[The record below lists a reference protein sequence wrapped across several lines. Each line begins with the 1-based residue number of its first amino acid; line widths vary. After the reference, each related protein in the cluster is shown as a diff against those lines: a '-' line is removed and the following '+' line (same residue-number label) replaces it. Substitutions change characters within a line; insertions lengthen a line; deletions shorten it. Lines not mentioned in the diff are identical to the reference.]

1 MFVVCGGAPR
11 VEKYH
16 RCTNI
21 PVSGIFR
28 WEEKSYHRSSSVAY
42 NVECKTLISTERIL
56 RTLSPLPLF
65 LLFLLLL
72 LLFPAP
78 PLPPFMRE
86 VYHSPGPFGSIA
98 ALPWYLAKNHR
109 VSCALRYSR
118 LISNDEN
125 RLPVSLR
132 SSRSVLRRCLRAHFT
147 DAEAVWD
154 IMEIRFPFFTLPS
167 RATETPSAFT
177 VPRLLA
183 FLCRSND
190 DDDVALANRPLPRNY
205 KRVRIEITGMN
216 DKRRCCVSRGVYKVK
231 SRH

>member
-1 MFVVCGGAPR
+1 MVQLTLEQQQNIFLKLNSAGKNCRTVNFVP
-11 VEKYH
+11 
-16 RCTNI
+16 
-21 PVSGIFR
+21 S
-28 WEEKSYHRSSSVAY
+28 
-42 NVECKTLISTERIL
+42 
-56 RTLSPLPLF
+56 
-65 LLFLLLL
+65 LLLLLL

-98 ALPWYLAKNHR
+98 ALSWYLAKNHR

-167 RATETPSAFT
+167 RAMETPSAFT

-183 FLCRSND
+183 FLCRSN